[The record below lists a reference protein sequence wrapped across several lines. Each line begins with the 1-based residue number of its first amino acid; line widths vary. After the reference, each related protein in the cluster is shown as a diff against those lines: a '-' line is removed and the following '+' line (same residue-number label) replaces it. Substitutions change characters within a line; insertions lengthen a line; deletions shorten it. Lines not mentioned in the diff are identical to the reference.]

1 MGQPVSQPT
10 NHPIILHSNR
20 LVVQIALPGSVY
32 RGTRFDWTG
41 FITQVTLDGVHTF
54 CTSESLQANRGTGGI
69 GLCNEFGNEK
79 PIGYIDAKPGEAFP
93 KPGIGLLQRPK
104 ASQYSFMYSYNIIQ
118 PFPVSHNATPDMLS
132 IQVDPI
138 DCRGYAIRL
147 KKTFTVKDNWLQI
160 LYELENTGNKTID
173 THEYCH
179 NFISIDGQI
188 ISPDYHLHLPYP
200 IKMEKITASYRSM
213 LPGIV
218 QKIVPVV
225 LIDKLIDSILKRG
238 LRAVV
243 IVGDDLSFRYSP
255 ETWFYLSTSGFNQS
269 QGPQWEIKL
278 RSSGA
283 GLREYDDFAPAKVAI
298 WGDKHVISAEVFIDL
313 LLQPGEVK
321 TWLRRY
327 EFFI

>member
-1 MGQPVSQPT
+1 MDQLVPQT
-10 NHPIILHSNR
+10 TTQPIILRSNR
-20 LVVQIALPGSVY
+20 LVVQIAPPGSVY

-54 CTSESLQANRGTGGI
+54 CTSESLQTDRSTGGI

-79 PIGYIDAKPGEAFP
+79 PVGYADAKPGEAFP
-93 KPGIGLLQRPK
+93 KLGIGLLQRPK
-104 ASQYSFMYSYNIIQ
+104 AEQYSFMRKYNIIQ
-118 PFPVSHNATPDMLS
+118 AFPVSYNATPDMLS

-138 DCRGYAIRL
+138 DCRGYAVRL
-147 KKTFTVKDNWLQI
+147 KKTVMVKDNWLQI
-160 LYELENTGNKTID
+160 YYELENTGNKTID

-179 NFISIDGQI
+179 NFISIDRQI
-188 ISPDYHLHLPYP
+188 LSPDYHLQLPYP
-200 IKMEKITASYRSM
+200 IEMEKITASYRSM

-218 QKIVPVV
+218 RKIVPVV

-243 IVGDDLSFRYSP
+243 IEGNDLSFRYPP
-255 ETWFYLSTSGFNQS
+255 ETWFYLRTSGFSQS

-278 RSSGA
+278 HSSGI
-283 GLREYDDFAPAKVAI
+283 GLREYDDFTPARVAV
-298 WGDKHVISAEVFIDL
+298 WGDKHVISAEVFIDIL
-313 LLQPGEVK
+313 LKRGEVR
-321 TWLRRY
+321 TWQRRY